1 MNKKDFTILV
11 QGPLNKVSLEAIA
24 DYQKICDVVVSYWE
38 NDPLEA
44 ELPQDVIKVTAPLPD
59 RNKTVGVLKDSTFYW
74 AIKGINN
81 GLKQVKTEYIV
92 RTRSDERFEDLE
104 YLMELAESTD
114 KLVCGNIF
122 VRSWKDVRYH
132 IGDHVYCCKTKDLL
146 NATESLLQ
154 QWDGESVLMDWALQ
168 ERYCAEQILAHAY
181 LVARGSEFPD
191 WDNKLNFEKHF
202 YVFDIA
208 ELGEYV
214 VRWGFMNTVWNSNF
228 VNHHGVTT
236 MEDI

>member
-1 MNKKDFTILV
+1 M
-11 QGPLNKVSLEAIA
+11 
-24 DYQKICDVVVSYWE
+24 
-38 NDPLEA
+38 
-44 ELPQDVIKVTAPLPD
+44 
-59 RNKTVGVLKDSTFYW
+59 
-74 AIKGINN
+74 
-81 GLKQVKTEYIV
+81 KQVKTEYIV

-104 YLMELAESTD
+104 YLMELTHSTD

-122 VRSWKDVRYH
+122 VRSWKDIRYH

-154 QWDGESVLMDWALQ
+154 QWDGESVLMDWAVHGPN
-168 ERYCAEQILAHAY
+168 CAEQILAHSY
-181 LVARGSEFPD
+181 LVARGSDVSVWNE
-191 WDNKLNFEKHF
+191 KENFEKHF

-214 VRWGFMNTVWNSNF
+214 VRWGYMNTVWNSNF

-236 MEDI
+236 MEDV